1 MKTITKVFLVVA
13 TLVVVFLIWA
23 LFFNKNGV
31 LQTGWNAMIS
41 PVNNVW
47 QKLSGDS
54 TAKLLPTWDA
64 VDDGGAYDGSDSLS
78 DHTSSGP

>member
-31 LQTGWNAMIS
+31 LQTGWNALIS
-41 PVNNVW
+41 PVNSVW
-47 QKLSGDS
+47 QKLSGD
-54 TAKLLPTWDA
+54 TNAKILPEWDA
-64 VDDGGAYDGSDSLS
+64 VDDGGAYDGSDSL
-78 DHTSSGP
+78 DDFTGTGP